1 MGPGEQMPSEHPIKI
16 TRQALSDGTVAKLAA
31 AREDA
36 QTYVASEDEL
46 LASRR
51 QLLADDADCSDIW
64 VFGYGS
70 LIFNPVFEH
79 IDKCEARIYGR
90 HRRFCLW
97 TRIGRGTPERPG
109 LVLGLDQGGSCTGLA
124 FRLDPGNAID
134 ELDLL
139 WRREMISMSYQ
150 ARWVT
155 LHTADG
161 IKRAITFVLVPDRPN
176 YAARM
181 PIETEAE
188 IIASASG
195 FIGHCRDYLFD
206 TVDGLHQYGLRDPY
220 LEKLAGLVKARLAL

>member
-16 TRQALSDGTVAKLAA
+16 TREALSDGTVAKLAA
-31 AREDA
+31 ARDDA

-97 TRIGRGTPERPG
+97 TRIGRGTP
-109 LVLGLDQGGSCTGLA
+109 
-124 FRLDPGNAID
+124 
-134 ELDLL
+134 
-139 WRREMISMSYQ
+139 
-150 ARWVT
+150 
-155 LHTADG
+155 
-161 IKRAITFVLVPDRPN
+161 
-176 YAARM
+176 
-181 PIETEAE
+181 
-188 IIASASG
+188 
-195 FIGHCRDYLFD
+195 
-206 TVDGLHQYGLRDPY
+206 
-220 LEKLAGLVKARLAL
+220 

>member
-16 TRQALSDGTVAKLAA
+16 TREALSDGTVAKLAA
-31 AREDA
+31 ARDDA

-79 IDKCEARIYGR
+79 VDKCEARIYGR

-155 LHTADG
+155 A
-161 IKRAITFVLVPDRPN
+161 
-176 YAARM
+176 
-181 PIETEAE
+181 
-188 IIASASG
+188 
-195 FIGHCRDYLFD
+195 HCRWHQAGDYLCSCS
-206 TVDGLHQYGLRDPY
+206 
-220 LEKLAGLVKARLAL
+220 